1 MTAAAAAAR
10 GAQAVVDR
18 GLADL
23 LALGVVV
30 AGGLVEGVA
39 LGAAQG
45 AVLPAWV
52 PLRRGRFLAVTV
64 LVAGLGWAA
73 ASAPGVMSGDTGGAA
88 PSMWLVLAGAAG
100 LGLVMGAA
108 LGAAQSSAMPPP
120 SRRSWILA
128 NALAW
133 PLAMG
138 AIFAGAT
145 APEAAWTLGQVL
157 LAGSVTGAVA
167 GTLLGLVTG
176 RFLPR
181 LAPGRESDVPLV
193 RWVR

>member
-1 MTAAAAAAR
+1 M
-10 GAQAVVDR
+10 VDHGR
-18 GLADL
+18 ADL

-39 LGAAQG
+39 LGTGQG

-52 PLRRGRFLAVTV
+52 RLRRGRFLGATV
-64 LVAGLGWAA
+64 VVAGLGWAA
-73 ASAPGVMSGDTGGAA
+73 ASAPGVMSGDAGGAE
-88 PSMWLVLAGAAG
+88 PSVWLVLAAAAG

-108 LGAAQSSAMPPP
+108 LGAAQAWAMPPA
-120 SRRSWILA
+120 SRRSWVVA

-133 PLAMG
+133 PPAMC

-145 APEAAWTLGQVL
+145 APDADWMLGPVL
-157 LAGSVTGAVA
+157 LTGAVTGAVA

-181 LAPGRESDVPLV
+181 LATGPGISRAPRALSQIACGSRQRLHEQD
-193 RWVR
+193 